1 MYPMKDKI
9 PSHFAWFIVG
19 FSFIT
24 LALVYG
30 VWYSFS
36 VFFVALLKEFGWS
49 RSIGAG
55 AFSLFIIV
63 SSIISPFVGNMVSS
77 AHPRRVIIWGS
88 LLMGVGLALCS
99 FTQTW
104 WQFYIFFGLITAVG
118 LGATGWVPH
127 ITIIQHWF
135 KEKRGLATGIVSAG
149 IGIGI
154 LVCVP
159 SAQYLIIQLG
169 WRIAYRIMAIFIP
182 LIVISLAILF
192 LKKPPQTASHQI
204 EVGIPVKTTKD
215 PLVINEEW
223 ASRSWTIQRAMATRS
238 FWLLTLAFFLGSFII
253 QSVFAHQ
260 VAFFVDRGLEALL
273 ASYIVGIVGVVSIG
287 SKILWGAL
295 SDKIGREI
303 TYTIGIICSILG
315 MLWLILFNLLPSSSL
330 PYFYAIFFGMGYA
343 VQAALPPLITADF
356 FEGHAYRGI
365 FGTLMVFIGIGG
377 AFGVWFAGFLH
388 DQTGSYVPVFII
400 TIICA
405 FFSCLNIWWAA
416 PRKIRIV
423 PGKRKELI

>member
-1 MYPMKDKI
+1 MKDKI
-9 PSHFAWFIVG
+9 PSHFAWLIVG

-77 AHPRRVIIWGS
+77 ARPRRAIIWGS

-104 WQFYIFFGLITAVG
+104 WQFYIYFSLITAVG

-127 ITIIQHWF
+127 ITIIQYWF

-223 ASRSWTIQRAMATRS
+223 ASRSWTVQRAMATRS

-260 VAFFVDRGLEALL
+260 VVFFVDRGLEALL

-303 TYTIGIICSILG
+303 TYTIGITCSILG
-315 MLWLILFNLLPSSSL
+315 MLLLILFNLLPSPSL

-356 FEGHAYRGI
+356 FEGHAYGGI
-365 FGTLMVFIGIGG
+365 FGTLMIFVGIGG
-377 AFGVWFAGFLH
+377 ALGVWFAGFLH
-388 DQTGSYVPVFII
+388 DQIGSYVPVFII

-416 PRKIRIV
+416 PRRIRIV
-423 PGKRKELI
+423 PGKRMKSIK

>member
-1 MYPMKDKI
+1 MKDKI
-9 PSHFAWFIVG
+9 PSHFAWLIVG

-77 AHPRRVIIWGS
+77 ARPRRAIIWGS

-104 WQFYIFFGLITAVG
+104 WQFYIFFSLITAVG

-127 ITIIQHWF
+127 ITIIQYWF

-204 EVGIPVKTTKD
+204 EAGIPVKTTKD

-223 ASRSWTIQRAMATRS
+223 ASRSWTVQRAMATRS

-260 VAFFVDRGLEALL
+260 VVFFVDRGLEALL

-303 TYTIGIICSILG
+303 TYTIGITCSILG
-315 MLWLILFNLLPSSSL
+315 MLLLILFNLLPSSSL

-356 FEGHAYRGI
+356 FEGRSYGSI
-365 FGTLMVFIGIGG
+365 FGTLMIFVGAGG
-377 AFGVWFAGFLH
+377 AFGAWLAGFVYDL
-388 DQTGSYVPVFII
+388 TGSYVPVFIVMI
-400 TIICA
+400 LCA
-405 FFSCLNIWWAA
+405 ILSCLNIWRAA
-416 PRKIRIV
+416 PRKIRRV
-423 PGKRKELI
+423 PGKVRLDGGLI

>member
-1 MYPMKDKI
+1 MKDKI
-9 PSHFAWFIVG
+9 PSHFAWLIVG

-77 AHPRRVIIWGS
+77 ARPRRAIIWGS

-104 WQFYIFFGLITAVG
+104 WQFYIFFSLITAVG

-127 ITIIQHWF
+127 ITIIQYWF

-223 ASRSWTIQRAMATRS
+223 ASRSWTVQRAMATRS

-260 VAFFVDRGLEALL
+260 VVFFVDRGLEALL

-303 TYTIGIICSILG
+303 TYTIGITCSILG
-315 MLWLILFNLLPSSSL
+315 MLLLILFNLLPSPSL

-356 FEGHAYRGI
+356 FEGHAYGGI
-365 FGTLMVFIGIGG
+365 FGTLMIFVGIGG

-405 FFSCLNIWWAA
+405 FFSCLSIWWAA
-416 PRKIRIV
+416 PRRIRMV
-423 PGKRKELI
+423 PGKRGKYI